1 MATIIQAK
9 HSKGA
14 VNAGEERLLKFLEV
28 NLPDDFYIISNI
40 EFANVTPNGQVQYL
54 EYDCI
59 VVTPHS
65 LYNIENKDW
74 SGRLEGDDTTWYL
87 NDSEKPNP
95 LKTVRFKTSV
105 LASKLK
111 ATNPSWAAAWVAS
124 LLTLSH
130 PRQNKR
136 GLWGD
141 CEKATF
147 LLDNKLID
155 FLSNPSAVKKH
166 AGNISDIYQQISDFI
181 AGVSV
186 PHVSKERKEIL
197 GYDIIETLALDKC
210 YSEFLCKTKGMVTAN
225 KLRIKEYILDLA
237 GLSPSEREKRSLQ
250 IKNQQM
256 ALAKMQHS
264 PFILNARFILDEES
278 HRFYEIT
285 DFLDESSLSAELRRK
300 TFTQE
305 EKLGIIFNLI
315 EAIRVA
321 HKASVYHRDLNPQNI
336 FLSGGIAA
344 LANFGKAYFA
354 DHGDMGYTVAPTINE
369 SNVTAY
375 HAPELLAK
383 DASRASDIYSL
394 GVLIYELFTGKLPFS
409 SPYELNQ
416 IGGKLTPELM
426 PTAVKI
432 GLPAWLDELCANT
445 ILFDDASR
453 WDTIEE
459 LENFLKY
466 QLSSSQVPDPA
477 QHAYQSAF
485 ADLKPGSRIGDF
497 TLYSQLGKAGG
508 FSRVFKAKH
517 NLQSKVFAIK
527 IFNESINMQ
536 TVIDEYVALEGL
548 NNSNIVKFVSNGT
561 LPNGQFYTLMEYLE
575 GADMQEYTLGDL
587 RLPLVRIYQVAKEIL
602 NALNYLQHHE
612 PLPIFHR
619 DIKPSNIVWDK
630 QDRFVLIDF
639 NVATNLDT
647 DKNFVGTQPYLAPD
661 LVQGKNV
668 NWDNSADTFSLGIT
682 LYELICHAYPWSGLR
697 MPRVGIPPEPL
708 QTYQPQISD
717 AFASFILKAIGCNK
731 TERFN
736 TAQEM
741 LDALKAIGEDNL
753 VKTEPPVTSGEVFL
767 VGPEDRSFV
776 DYLNSLY
783 SQSRYGNAGT
793 RAGSVMNSFDTLT
806 YTKTK
811 LDTELLKAIADGKYR
826 LVIIT
831 GNAGDGKTA
840 FIKQIE
846 SHASEVERFTNR
858 NGASFQINNIPYLS
872 NYDGS
877 QDEQDRANNEVLSEF
892 FLPFVNTSDFSS
904 VGEGRIIAINEGR
917 LVDFLQSSGN
927 FDHLSE
933 IIENYFYNGGHSEL
947 PEGLMI
953 INLNLRSVTAKNNG
967 TESLFRSQ
975 VKKLTQP
982 VLWSKCSACIHSGIC
997 FIKYNVDTL
1006 TDSAAGDEV
1015 INRLEWLMRT
1025 ISYKRELHITMRDL
1039 RSFIAYLIS
1048 RDCSCND
1055 ISALYQKYQE
1065 QPEKYWQYYYFNI
1078 TSPDSERSG
1087 DRLISLMRESDLA
1100 QVSIPSIDRDLYFGL
1115 HQAKDYLEF
1124 SERQYNLL
1132 EIFNSHK
1139 VLLPAYEMNDNLM
1152 KTLKLRHRSFIRHQ
1166 YYEGKFEFKKRLPY
1180 QSLVDFHDLLSGGG
1194 DHKAAIKS
1202 AKQSLAQAISISEG
1216 CTDLDLSK
1224 NYLLLRSSRV
1234 NDPISQ
1240 SYRRFPIGD
1249 FELFVNKSEHL
1260 VQYIEYESDSLIF
1273 RNIDVGDQYITLTV
1287 SLDLYEMLYFIK
1299 QGFSPSINDMRG
1311 RFIELQVFKN
1321 LLENKSYN
1329 EVLVT
1334 KNNKTFFVISL
1345 EQKTNKLKI
1354 APLN

>member
-9 HSKGA
+9 HSTGA

-28 NLPDDFYIISNI
+28 NLPDDYYVISNP
-40 EFANVTPNGQVQYL
+40 EFASVTPHGQVQYL

-59 VVTPHS
+59 VVTPHA

-111 ATNPSWAAAWVAS
+111 ATNPAWSAAWIAS

-141 CEKATF
+141 CEKATY

-155 FLSNPSAVKKH
+155 FLSNPMAVKKH
-166 AGNISDIYQQISDFI
+166 AMNINDIYKEISDFI
-181 AGVSV
+181 GGVSV
-186 PHVSKERKEIL
+186 SHEPKERKEIY
-197 GYDIIETLALDKC
+197 GYEIIEILALDKN
-210 YSEFLCKTKGMVTAN
+210 YSEYLCKTKGLVTTN
-225 KLRIKEYILDLA
+225 KYRIKEFILDLA
-237 GLSPSEREKRSLQ
+237 GLSPMERDKREMQ
-250 IKNQQM
+250 IRNQQM
-256 ALAKMQHS
+256 ALDKMQRS
-264 PFILNARFILDEES
+264 PYVLNAKFFVDDAS

-315 EAIRVA
+315 EALRVA
-321 HKASVYHRDLNPQNI
+321 HKASVFHRDLNPQNI
-336 FLSGGIAA
+336 FLSGGIAS

-383 DASRASDIYSL
+383 DASQASDIYSL

-416 IGGKLTPELM
+416 LGGKLPPELM

-445 ILFDDASR
+445 ILFDDTER
-453 WDTIEE
+453 WSSIEE

-466 QLSSSQVPDPA
+466 KLSDSQVPDA
-477 QHAYQSAF
+477 THQAYQVAF
-485 ADLKPGSRIGDF
+485 ADLKPGVRIGDY
-497 TLYSQLGKAGG
+497 TLYNQLGKAGG

-517 NLQSKVFAIK
+517 SLQTKEFAIK
-527 IFNESINMQ
+527 IFNESINRQ
-536 TVIDEYVALEGL
+536 TVIDEYTALADL
-548 NNSNIVKFVSNGT
+548 NHPNIVKFVNNGT

-575 GADMQEYTLGDL
+575 GNDLQEYTTGDL
-587 RLPLVRIYQVAKEIL
+587 KLPMQLVYQVAKEIL
-602 NALNYLQHHE
+602 GALVCLQNHK
-612 PLPIFHR
+612 PNPIIHR
-619 DIKPSNIVWDK
+619 DIKPSNVVWDK
-630 QDRFVLIDF
+630 QERFVLIDF

-661 LVQGKNV
+661 LIQDKNV

-682 LYELICHAYPWSGLR
+682 LYELICQAYPWSGLR
-697 MPRVGIPPEPL
+697 MPRVGVSPVAL
-708 QTYQPQISD
+708 QSFQPQISD
-717 AFASFILKAIGCNK
+717 AFSSFILKSIACNK
-731 TERFN
+731 ADRF
-736 TAQEM
+736 TSAQSM
-741 LDALKAIGEDNL
+741 LDELLSIGEGNL
-753 VKTEPPVTSGEVFL
+753 VKTEKPVSTGEVLL
-767 VGPEDRSFV
+767 VGPEDKNFV

-793 RAGSVMNSFDTLT
+793 RAAFKANTFDELT

-846 SHASEVERFTNR
+846 SYASDVEKFTNR
-858 NGASFQINNIPYLS
+858 NGAKFRINGIPYQS

-877 QDEQDRANNEVLSEF
+877 QDEEARANNEVLSDF
-892 FLPFVNTSDFSS
+892 FLPFENTSDFSTVS
-904 VGEGRIIAINEGR
+904 EGRIIAINEGR
-917 LVDFLQSSGN
+917 LVDFLESSGN
-927 FDHLSE
+927 FAQLSE
-933 IIENYFYNGGHSEL
+933 IIDNYFYNGGQSKL
-947 PEGLMI
+947 PQGLML
-953 INLNLRSVTAKNNG
+953 INLNLRSVTAKSDGN
-967 TESLFRSQ
+967 ESLFRSQ
-975 VKKLTQP
+975 VRKLTQP
-982 VLWSKCSACIHSGIC
+982 MLWNKCIACPNAGFC

-1006 TDSAAGDEV
+1006 TDTAAGDEV

-1039 RSFIAYLIS
+1039 RSFIAYMIS
-1048 RDCSCND
+1048 RDSTCGD
-1055 ISALYQKYQE
+1055 IPALYQKYQE

-1078 TSPDSERSG
+1078 TSPDSEKSN
-1087 DRLISLMRESDLA
+1087 DRLISLMRETDLA
-1100 QVSIPSIDRDLYFGL
+1100 QISIPSIDRDLYFGL
-1115 HQAKDYLEF
+1115 HQPKDYLDF
-1124 SERQYNLL
+1124 SDRQESLL
-1132 EIFNSHK
+1132 DNFNAHK
-1139 VLLPAYEMNDNLM
+1139 LLLPAYELNGEYMNI
-1152 KTLKLRHRSFIRHQ
+1152 LKLRHRSFVRHQ
-1166 YYEGKFEFKKRLPY
+1166 YFEGKFEFKKRLPY
-1180 QSLVDFHDLLSGGG
+1180 QSLVDFHELLSGNGN
-1194 DHKAAIKS
+1194 HKGAITS

-1216 CTDLDLSK
+1216 CMDTELAK

-1234 NDPISQ
+1234 SDPISQ
-1240 SYRRFPIGD
+1240 SYRRFPLSG
-1249 FELFVNKSEHL
+1249 FELFVNKSDHL
-1260 VQYIEYESDSLIF
+1260 VEYIEYENDSLIF
-1273 RNIDVGDQYITLTV
+1273 RNIDEGDQYISLTV

-1345 EQKTNKLKI
+1345 EQKTNKLSI

>member
-1 MATIIQAK
+1 MATIVQAK

-28 NLPDDFYIISNI
+28 NLPDDYYIVSNV
-40 EFANVTPNGQVQYL
+40 EFSNATPNGQVQYL
-54 EYDCI
+54 EYDCL
-59 VVTPHS
+59 VVTPHA

-74 SGRLEGDDTTWYL
+74 GGRLEGDDNTWYL

-111 ATNPSWAAAWVAS
+111 QKNPSWATAWIAS

-141 CEKATF
+141 CEKATY

-155 FLSNPSAVKKH
+155 FISTPKAVKKYP
-166 AGNISDIYQQISDFI
+166 GNISDIYLQIRDYI
-181 AGVSV
+181 AGISS
-186 PHVSKERKEIL
+186 PHEAKERKEIM
-197 GYDIIETLALDKC
+197 GYEIIETLVLDKS
-210 YSEFLCKTKGMVTAN
+210 YSEYLCKTKGLVTAN
-225 KLRIKEYILDLA
+225 KFRIKEYILDLA
-237 GLSPSEREKRSLQ
+237 GLSPIEHDKRTLQ

-256 ALAKMQHS
+256 ALAKMQRC
-264 PFILNARFILDEES
+264 PYILNAQFLLDEEN

-285 DFLDESSLSAELRRK
+285 DYLDENSLRAELRHR
-300 TFTQE
+300 TLTQE

-315 EAIRVA
+315 EALRVA
-321 HKASVYHRDLNPQNI
+321 HKANVYHRDLNPENI
-336 FLSGGIAA
+336 FLTSGLAA

-354 DHGDMGYTVAPTINE
+354 DHGEMGYTVAPTLNE
-369 SNVTAY
+369 TNATAY

-383 DASRASDIYSL
+383 DASRASDIYSM
-394 GVLIYELFTGKLPFS
+394 GVLIYELFTGKLPFN

-416 IGGKLTPELM
+416 LGGQLTPDLM

-432 GLPAWLDELCANT
+432 GLPIWLDELCANT

-453 WDTIEE
+453 WDNIEE
-459 LENFLKY
+459 LDNFLKY
-466 QLSSSQVPDPA
+466 QLSQSQVPGSS
-477 QHAYQSAF
+477 QQSTPLAIE
-485 ADLKPGSRIGDF
+485 DLKPGMRIGDF
-497 TLYSQLGKAGG
+497 TLYSQLGKSGG
-508 FSRVFKAKH
+508 FSRVFRAKH
-517 NLQSKVFAIK
+517 NIQSKDYAIK

-536 TVIDEYVALEGL
+536 TVIDEYNALAGL
-548 NNSNIVKFVSNGT
+548 SNPNIVKFVTNGT
-561 LPNGQFYTLMEYLE
+561 LPNGQFYTLMEFLE
-575 GADMQEYTLGDL
+575 GNDLHEYTKGDL
-587 RLPLVRIYQVAKEIL
+587 KLPMQRVYQVAKEVL
-602 NALNYLQHHE
+602 NALVCMQNHK

-619 DIKPSNIVWDK
+619 DIKPQNIVWDK
-630 QDRFVLIDF
+630 QERFVLIDF
-639 NVATNLDT
+639 NVATILDT

-661 LVQGKNV
+661 LIQGNNV
-668 NWDNSADTFSLGIT
+668 NWDNSADTFALGIT
-682 LYELICHAYPWSGLR
+682 LYELICQAYPWGGQR
-697 MPRVGIPPEPL
+697 MPRIGIPPEPL
-708 QTYQPQISD
+708 RNFQPQISD
-717 AFASFILKAIGCNK
+717 EFASFIVKAIGCNK
-731 TERFN
+731 DERYS
-736 TAQEM
+736 TAQKM
-741 LDALKAIGEDNL
+741 LDDLLAIGEENL
-753 VKTEPPVTSGEVFL
+753 IKVEKSDAESEIIMDETADG
-767 VGPEDRSFV
+767 SFV

-793 RAGSVMNSFDTLT
+793 RAGFKMSAFDRLT

-811 LDTELLKAIADGKYR
+811 LDTELLKAIVAGTYR

-846 SHASEVERFTNR
+846 SFATEIAKFTNK
-858 NGASFQINNIPYLS
+858 NGANFQINGIPYQS

-877 QDEQDRANNEVLSEF
+877 QDEEDRANNEVLADF
-892 FLPFVNTSDFSS
+892 FLPFENKNDFSS
-904 VGEGRIIAINEGR
+904 VSEGRIIAINEGR

-927 FDHLSE
+927 FNHLAE
-933 IIENYFYNGGHSEL
+933 IIEDYFYNGGHSEL
-947 PEGLMI
+947 PEGLMV
-953 INLNLRSVTAKNNG
+953 INLNLRSVTAKSDG
-967 TESLFRSQ
+967 SESLFRSQ
-975 VKKLTQP
+975 VRKLTQP
-982 VLWSKCSACIHSGIC
+982 MLWSKCSACPQSGFC

-1006 TDSAAGDEV
+1006 TDTAAGDEV

-1039 RSFIAYLIS
+1039 RSFIAFMIS
-1048 RDCSCND
+1048 RDCACSD
-1055 ISALYQKYQE
+1055 IPIMYQKYQE

-1078 TSPDSERSG
+1078 TSPDSEKSN
-1087 DRLISLMRESDLA
+1087 DRLISLMRETDLA

-1115 HQAKDYLEF
+1115 HQPKDYLDF
-1124 SERQYNLL
+1124 SDRQGNLL
-1132 EIFNSHK
+1132 ELFNANK
-1139 VLLPAYEMNDNLM
+1139 ILLPAYELKDDVL
-1152 KTLKLRHRSFIRHQ
+1152 KVVKLRHRSFVRHQ
-1166 YYEGKFEFKKRLPY
+1166 YFEGKFEFKKRLPY
-1180 QSLVDFHDLLSGGG
+1180 QSLVEFHKLLSGIG
-1194 DHKAAIKS
+1194 DYQAALAA

-1216 CTDLDLSK
+1216 CTEMELAKD
-1224 NYLLLRSSRV
+1224 YLLLRSSRV

-1240 SYRRFPIGD
+1240 SYRRFPING
-1249 FELFVNKSEHL
+1249 FELYVNKSNHL

-1273 RNIDVGDQYITLTV
+1273 RNIDIKDQYISLTV

-1299 QGFSPSINDMRG
+1299 QGFNPSINDMRG
-1311 RFIELQVFKN
+1311 KFIELQVFKN

-1334 KNNKTFFVISL
+1334 KNNKSFYVISL
-1345 EQKTNKLKI
+1345 EQKTNILTI

>member
-9 HSKGA
+9 HSTGA

-28 NLPDDFYIISNI
+28 NLPDNFYIISNI

-95 LKTVRFKTSV
+95 LKSVRFKTSV

-166 AGNISDIYQQISDFI
+166 AGTISDIYQQISDFI
-181 AGVSV
+181 AGVSI

-237 GLSPSEREKRSLQ
+237 GLSPAEREKRSLQ

-264 PFILNARFILDEES
+264 PFILNARFILDEEN

-344 LANFGKAYFA
+344 LANFGKAYFV

-416 IGGKLTPELM
+416 LGGKLTPELM
-426 PTAVKI
+426 PTAVKS

-466 QLSSSQVPDPA
+466 QLSGSQVPDPA

-497 TLYSQLGKAGG
+497 TLYNQLGKAGG

-517 NLQSKVFAIK
+517 NLQGKVFAIK

-575 GADMQEYTLGDL
+575 GTDMQEYTFGDL

-661 LVQGKNV
+661 LVQGKIV
-668 NWDNSADTFSLGIT
+668 NWDYSADTFSLGIT

-717 AFASFILKAIGCNK
+717 TFASFILKSIGCNK
-731 TERFN
+731 TERFD

-741 LDALKAIGEDNL
+741 LDALKAIGENNL

-846 SHASEVERFTNR
+846 SHASDVERFTNR
-858 NGASFQINNIPYLS
+858 NGASFQINDIPYLS

-877 QDEQDRANNEVLSEF
+877 QDEQERANNEVLSEF
-892 FLPFVNTSDFSS
+892 FLPFANTSDFSS

-927 FDHLSE
+927 FDNLSE
-933 IIENYFYNGGHSEL
+933 IIENYFYNGGHTEL
-947 PEGLMI
+947 PKGLMI
-953 INLNLRSVTAKNNG
+953 INLNLRSVTAKSNG

-982 VLWSKCSACIHSGIC
+982 VFWNNCSACIHSGIC

-1055 ISALYQKYQE
+1055 IPALHQKYQE

-1132 EIFNSHK
+1132 DIFNSHK

-1180 QSLVDFHDLLSGGG
+1180 QSLVDFYNLLSGSG

-1216 CTDLDLSK
+1216 CTDLDLAK
-1224 NYLLLRSSRV
+1224 NYLLLRSSRI

-1240 SYRRFPIGD
+1240 SYRRFPIEG
-1249 FELFVNKSEHL
+1249 FELFVNKSAHL
-1260 VQYIEYESDSLIF
+1260 VQYIEYESESLIF
-1273 RNIDVGDQYITLTV
+1273 RNIDVGDQYISLTV

-1329 EVLVT
+1329 EVLIT

>member
-1 MATIIQAK
+1 MATIVQPK

-28 NLPDDFYIISNI
+28 NLPDDYYIIPNS
-40 EFANVTPNGQVQYL
+40 EFANVTPHGQVQYL

-59 VVTPHS
+59 VLTPHA
-65 LYNIENKDW
+65 LYHIENKDW

-186 PHVSKERKEIL
+186 PHVTKERKEIL

-237 GLSPSEREKRSLQ
+237 GLSPAEREKRSLQ

-416 IGGKLTPELM
+416 LGGKLTPELM

-477 QHAYQSAF
+477 QHVYQSAF

-497 TLYSQLGKAGG
+497 TLYNQLGKAGG

-548 NNSNIVKFVSNGT
+548 NNTNIVKFVSNGT

-575 GADMQEYTLGDL
+575 GTDMQEYTLGDL
-587 RLPLVRIYQVAKEIL
+587 RLPMVRIYQVAKEIL
-602 NALNYLQHHE
+602 YALNYLQHHE

-697 MPRVGIPPEPL
+697 MPRVGIPPLPL

-717 AFASFILKAIGCNK
+717 AFASFIVKAIACNK
-731 TERFN
+731 TERFS

-741 LDALKAIGEDNL
+741 LDALKAIGEGNL
-753 VKTEPPVTSGEVFL
+753 VKIEPPVTSGEVFL
-767 VGPEDRSFV
+767 VGPEDKSFV

-793 RAGSVMNSFDTLT
+793 RAGSIMNSFDTLT

-811 LDTELLKAIADGKYR
+811 LDTELLKAIADGKFR

-846 SHASEVERFTNR
+846 SHASEVERLTNR
-858 NGASFQINNIPYLS
+858 NGASFQINDIPYLS

-877 QDEQDRANNEVLSEF
+877 QDEQDRANNEVLSDF
-892 FLPFVNTSDFSS
+892 FHPFVNTSDFSS
-904 VGEGRIIAINEGR
+904 VSEGRIIAINEGR

-933 IIENYFYNGGHSEL
+933 IIENYFYNGGHTEL

-953 INLNLRSVTAKNNG
+953 INLNLRSVTAKSNG

-1055 ISALYQKYQE
+1055 IPALYQKYQE

-1132 EIFNSHK
+1132 DIFNTHK
-1139 VLLPAYEMNDNLM
+1139 DLLPAYEMNDNLM

-1180 QSLVDFHDLLSGGG
+1180 QSLVDFHDLLSGNG

-1216 CTDLDLSK
+1216 CTDLDLAK

-1260 VQYIEYESDSLIF
+1260 VQYIEYESDSLMF